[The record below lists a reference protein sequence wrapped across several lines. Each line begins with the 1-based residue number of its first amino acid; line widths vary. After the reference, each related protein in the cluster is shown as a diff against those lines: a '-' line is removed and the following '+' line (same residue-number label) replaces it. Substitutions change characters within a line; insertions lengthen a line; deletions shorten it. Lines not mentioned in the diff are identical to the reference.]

1 MNIAIVGAGSIGV
14 ATAHALAQAGHEV
27 TVYERHGTAAEEA
40 SFGHAGWLGPS
51 LLQPWSVQG
60 ICSAQRSPDL
70 PGRQALPRLGAS
82 GLTAQL
88 RWLWQ
93 WRQACRRL
101 RSGAPPSPAMAA
113 LEKLTQHSQ
122 QLQQSLWRQWDFD
135 PEYVAGS
142 LVLLGNEAEH
152 EQLGPALAALADA
165 GTRCET
171 LDAAQTR
178 LREPSLGD
186 EARIAGALYFPQAGA
201 ANGRLSTLMQ
211 RQIAQNAGVRFETQ
225 RAVRQLHPGAAGRT
239 ARVQLHQEDNSRPH
253 DAIVVCAGAQAES
266 LLSPIGVHLPLVAL
280 HGYGVNAPLRDQGY
294 APRHAIVDWSE
305 QMTLVRLGQRMRIV
319 AGAELGRRG
328 PSMHEATLQR
338 MYHRLN
344 MLFPGSAMLASGVQI
359 WHGTRMQSP
368 DGLPLLGASGQPGI
382 WLNLGHGS
390 CGAAIAQGCASML
403 ADLIS
408 GRSGFMDSALLDP
421 RRFNR

>member
-51 LLQPWSVQG
+51 LLQPWSVPG
-60 ICSAQRSPDL
+60 LSTAERSPTL
-70 PGRQALPRLGAS
+70 PGRQALPRLGS
-82 GLTAQL
+82 GNLAAQL

-93 WRQACRRL
+93 WRQAGRQL
-101 RSGAPPSPAMAA
+101 RKGNVPTAAMAA
-113 LEKLTQHSQ
+113 LEALTQRSQ
-122 QLQQSLWRQWDFD
+122 QFQQSLWRQWEFD

-152 EQLGPALAALADA
+152 EQLKPALDALAEA
-165 GTRCET
+165 GTRCEA
-171 LDAAQTR
+171 LDATQTR
-178 LREPSLGD
+178 LREPALG
-186 EARIAGALYFPQAGA
+186 EETTLAGALYFPQAGA
-201 ANGRLSTLMQ
+201 ANGRLATLMQ
-211 RQIAQNAGVRFETQ
+211 RQAAQSAGARFETQ
-225 RAVRQLHPGAAGRT
+225 RLVQRLQPGGAGRT
-239 ARVQLHQEDNSRPH
+239 ARLQLLGEDTPRSH
-253 DAIVVCAGAQAES
+253 DAIVVCAGAEAAN
-266 LLSPIGVHLPLVAL
+266 LLTPLGLRPPMIAL
-280 HGYGVNAPLRDQGY
+280 HGYGVSAPLREQGY

-328 PSMHEATLQR
+328 PMHEATLQR

-344 MLFPGSAMLASGVQI
+344 MVFPGSAVLASGVQI
-359 WHGTRMQSP
+359 WHGTRMCTA
-368 DGLPLLGASGQPGI
+368 DGLPLVGASGLPGI

-403 ADLIS
+403 SDLMDNRAS
-408 GRSGFMDSALLDP
+408 FLDSALLDP
-421 RRFNR
+421 RRFG